1 MSEEV
6 SNKINYFD
14 EYMTEQIP
22 IIQNNFN
29 VMQDNYDQND
39 SRITY
44 LEKQVKKHQLV
55 IQTLIHLLKKSKTEV
70 KIIGKEKHP
79 FEDIL

>member
-22 IIQNNFN
+22 IIQKILDYFKMIAILNMFN
-29 VMQDNYDQND
+29 
-39 SRITY
+39 
-44 LEKQVKKHQLV
+44 
-55 IQTLIHLLKKSKTEV
+55 
-70 KIIGKEKHP
+70 
-79 FEDIL
+79 